1 LKYHYDV
8 LLTSYYMTVY
18 HVLIFDIFI
27 LVSRFNSSSMD
38 LIVGHVV
45 ASSVN
50 IDVKLERCTFES
62 WTFLFVYC
70 WHSPWKVNPFYIRC
84 HEKLYHWLT
93 LVYFIIIW
101 NSV

>member
-1 LKYHYDV
+1 
-8 LLTSYYMTVY
+8 MTVY

-50 IDVKLERCTFES
+50 IDVKFERCTFES
-62 WTFLFVYC
+62 WTL
-70 WHSPWKVNPFYIRC
+70 
-84 HEKLYHWLT
+84 
-93 LVYFIIIW
+93 
-101 NSV
+101 